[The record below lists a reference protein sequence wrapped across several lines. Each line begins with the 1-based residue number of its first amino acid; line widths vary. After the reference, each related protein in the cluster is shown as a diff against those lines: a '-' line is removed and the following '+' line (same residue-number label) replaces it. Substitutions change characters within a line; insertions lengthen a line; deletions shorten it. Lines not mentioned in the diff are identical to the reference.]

1 MKNIL
6 IVKLSAIGDV
16 IHALP
21 TAYALKETFPGVKIT
36 WVVEPP
42 AYDLLTNNPCID
54 EVIVFEKK
62 KFKTFAGFL
71 KHIGALKAKLQKQK
85 YDAVLDLQ
93 GLFKSAA
100 LAWLSRS
107 DVKLG
112 CANMREGSDK
122 VSRPVVG
129 PHANGHIVE
138 RYLDVV
144 RELGCSVKEVVF
156 PLGITDEDVS
166 MAKRLMKQAGADIE
180 NPYVVLAVGANWP
193 NKRWP
198 SKHYAGLVDWLYS
211 QNKIPVLI
219 GGGVVDER
227 LAAEI
232 SALSEIPPVDL
243 VGKTSLKQLAH
254 IIRGSE
260 ALVGGD
266 TGPVHLGAGLKTP
279 VVMVMGPTDPN
290 RNGPYGQEENVLE
303 VSYSCKHCWKR
314 ECRYQRDCLQ
324 NITVE
329 QVTEKLKKVM
339 R

>member
-42 AYDLLTNNPCID
+42 AYDLLMNNPCID

-62 KFKTFAGFL
+62 KFKTFVGFL
-71 KHIGALKAKLQKQK
+71 KHIGPLKAKLQKQK

-112 CANMREGSDK
+112 CANMREGSNK
-122 VSRPVVG
+122 VSRSVVG

-156 PLGITDEDVS
+156 PLGITDEDAS

-180 NPYVVLAVGANWP
+180 NPYIVLAVGANWP

-198 SKHYAGLVDWLYS
+198 VKYYAEIVDWIYS
-211 QNKIPVLI
+211 RNGIPVLI
-219 GGGVVDER
+219 GAGGEDER

-232 SALSEIPPVDL
+232 SVLAQIPPVTL
-243 VGKTSLKQLAH
+243 VGRTRLKQLAYV
-254 IIRGSE
+254 IKNSKAVI
-260 ALVGGD
+260 GGD
-266 TGPVHLGAGLKTP
+266 TGTVHLAAALEIPT
-279 VVMVMGPTDPN
+279 VMLLGPTDIN
-290 RNGPYGQEENVLE
+290 RNGPYKQCANAIE
-303 VSYSCKHCWKR
+303 VSYDCKHCWKR
-314 ECRYQRDCLQ
+314 VCRFQRDCLS
-324 NITVE
+324 NIKIE
-329 QVTEKLKKVM
+329 QVTRKLEPYC
-339 R
+339 